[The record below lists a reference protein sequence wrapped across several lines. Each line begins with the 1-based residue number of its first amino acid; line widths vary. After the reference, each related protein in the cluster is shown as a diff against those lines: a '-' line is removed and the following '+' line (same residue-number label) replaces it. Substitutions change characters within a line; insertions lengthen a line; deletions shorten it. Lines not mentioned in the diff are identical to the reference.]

1 MTRGKHYIELTA
13 SECRLA
19 CVAMMQFRNDVIKK
33 GIDPVDINDLI
44 LRLVKLQRISSRS

>member
-19 CVAMMQFRNDVIKK
+19 CVAMMQFRNNVIKK
-33 GIDPVDINDLI
+33 GIDPVDINNLI
-44 LRLVKLQRISSRS
+44 LRLMKQQKKLDF

>member
-1 MTRGKHYIELTA
+1 MAKEKRYIKLTA

-44 LRLVKLQRISSRS
+44 LRLVKLQNKLS

>member
-1 MTRGKHYIELTA
+1 MSRERRFIELTV

-19 CVAMMQFRNDVIKK
+19 YVAMMQFRNDVIKK

-44 LRLVKLQRISSRS
+44 LRLVKLQNKLS